1 MTQQPRLHY
10 PQPRRFSPSG
20 PKPQSAINTPALQ
33 ATQQA
38 DAALPLDVSWGCDFL
53 GFPGTQRPTHYQP
66 RPDDDAP
73 AM

>member
-10 PQPRRFSPSG
+10 PQPGRFSSYSS
-20 PKPQSAINTPALQ
+20 KPYSAISTKATQ

-53 GFPGTQRPTHYQP
+53 GFPDNQRPAQFQP
-66 RPDDDAP
+66 GPYDDLAL
-73 AM
+73 